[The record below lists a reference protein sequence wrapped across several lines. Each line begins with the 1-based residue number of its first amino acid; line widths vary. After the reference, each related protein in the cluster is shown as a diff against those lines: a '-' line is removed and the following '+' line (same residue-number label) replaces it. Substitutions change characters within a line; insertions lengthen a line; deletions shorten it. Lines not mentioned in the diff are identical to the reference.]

1 MFPALEAA
9 ISTSFMENFANIN
22 LADPQETCVLA
33 NLCEKPNVMEMM
45 ADEIPLNLGEH
56 VKAVNNNPKSK
67 WVAGVNEKF
76 QSASRKEVQRL
87 MGTVVDPEWTIK
99 GAPYPDMPHVV
110 TDDLPTDF
118 DARTNWPTCATVIN
132 TIRDQS
138 NCGSCWAHGTTEALN
153 DRTCIAGK
161 AEFTSLLSVSD
172 TTGCCDS
179 KHCFSFGCNGGQ
191 VGTPWGWFTKYGVV
205 TGGNYE
211 SGKMCYDYTMPACA
225 HHVDSKTLPE
235 CDAVVQVQ
243 PKCLATCPSNNS
255 ISYNDDKHMAAS
267 SYGFGLDAVD
277 KIKQDIYEYGTVTA
291 AFSVYE
297 DFLTYK
303 SGVY

>member
-118 DARTNWPTCATVIN
+118 DARTNWPTCSDVIN

-235 CDAVVQVQ
+235 CDAVV
-243 PKCLATCPSNNS
+243 
-255 ISYNDDKHMAAS
+255 
-267 SYGFGLDAVD
+267 
-277 KIKQDIYEYGTVTA
+277 
-291 AFSVYE
+291 
-297 DFLTYK
+297 
-303 SGVY
+303 